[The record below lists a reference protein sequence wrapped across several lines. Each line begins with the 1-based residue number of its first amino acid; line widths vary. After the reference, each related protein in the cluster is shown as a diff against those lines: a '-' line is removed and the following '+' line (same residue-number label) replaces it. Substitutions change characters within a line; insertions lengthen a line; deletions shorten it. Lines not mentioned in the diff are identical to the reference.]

1 MEKVIN
7 VTLET
12 KIIIIFG
19 QFFSSYMTIIM
30 EERNYLVFS
39 NLLLDIWNDY
49 LYFFVL
55 LFSFLNYW
63 LSNNYKDFL
72 KGK

>member
-30 EERNYLVFS
+30 EGRNCLVFS